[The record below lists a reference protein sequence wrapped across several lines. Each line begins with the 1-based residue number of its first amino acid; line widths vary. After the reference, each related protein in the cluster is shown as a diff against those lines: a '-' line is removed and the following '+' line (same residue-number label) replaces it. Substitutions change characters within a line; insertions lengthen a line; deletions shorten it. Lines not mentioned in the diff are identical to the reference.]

1 MPRPCAASNQKVSKS
16 FGNVQKSSFSTIPTA
31 EMLKKIEIRT
41 PTLHGDQ
48 KKKCFPPSMGITFLV
63 FATPLARERRNCDA
77 HSTRPRAKCMNIR
90 NQKWQYYIRGVEKM
104 KKLQKTSRH
113 LNKHQVEN
121 V

>member
-1 MPRPCAASNQKVSKS
+1 
-16 FGNVQKSSFSTIPTA
+16 
-31 EMLKKIEIRT
+31 
-41 PTLHGDQ
+41 
-48 KKKCFPPSMGITFLV
+48 MGITFLV

-77 HSTRPRAKCMNIR
+77 RSTRPRAKCMNIR